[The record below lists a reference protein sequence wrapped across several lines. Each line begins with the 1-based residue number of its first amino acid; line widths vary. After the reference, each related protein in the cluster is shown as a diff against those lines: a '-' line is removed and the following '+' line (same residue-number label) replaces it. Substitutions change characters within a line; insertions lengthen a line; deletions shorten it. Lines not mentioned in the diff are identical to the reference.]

1 MKTFWLNRNS
11 LIIAITP
18 LSVFSFVFILGVEM
32 EQLASIQGSLI
43 PLFYQ
48 GQVLLLSG
56 MLLFLFLM
64 AWKTQI
70 SLLKNIL
77 YYGVPIILL
86 LIGMIVWQHKYE
98 MFQLL
103 WLQNILVLISMQAVI
118 ISLLVEAHK
127 KETTSFL

>member
-86 LIGMIVWQHKYE
+86 LIGMIIWQHKYE

-103 WLQNILVLISMQAVI
+103 WLQNILVLISIQAVI
-118 ISLLVEAHK
+118 MSLLVEAYK

>member
-77 YYGVPIILL
+77 YYGIPIILL

-103 WLQNILVLISMQAVI
+103 WLQNILVLISIQAVI
-118 ISLLVEAHK
+118 ISLLVEAYK

>member
-64 AWKTQI
+64 AWKTKI

-77 YYGVPIILL
+77 YYGIPIILL
-86 LIGMIVWQHKYE
+86 LIGMIIWQHKYE

-103 WLQNILVLISMQAVI
+103 WLQNILVLISIQAVI
-118 ISLLVEAHK
+118 MSLLVEAYK